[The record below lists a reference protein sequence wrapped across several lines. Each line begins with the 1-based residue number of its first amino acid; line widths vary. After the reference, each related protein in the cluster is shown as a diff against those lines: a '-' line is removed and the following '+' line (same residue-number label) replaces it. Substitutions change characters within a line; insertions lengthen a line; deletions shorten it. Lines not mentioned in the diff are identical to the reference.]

1 MNYERVYSQLIQH
14 RQINILTNA
23 NCEYYEKHHI
33 IMKSLGGNNDSSN
46 IVSLTPREH
55 FIAHLLLY
63 KIHKCKKTAYA
74 LWLMREGN
82 SEQVRYK
89 IKSSKIY
96 QSIRMNYIVHFREHM
111 NTLLQSEDYREKL
124 GKSISLGMIESYKNG
139 RIRAFSGKK
148 HTDETKAKMSE
159 TKKINGSNSGERNSQ
174 FGKPRTDET
183 KEKVRLAL
191 SLKPILEC
199 IHCGK
204 KSNNKGMM
212 NQHHFDKCK
221 HKEAARL
228 VEDTVLKTAGAFKAL
243 GGSNPSASAICI

>member
-1 MNYERVYSQLIQH
+1 
-14 RQINILTNA
+14 
-23 NCEYYEKHHI
+23 
-33 IMKSLGGNNDSSN
+33 MKSLGGTNDSSN

-74 LWLMREGN
+74 LWMMRICN
-82 SEQVRYK
+82 SEQGRYK
-89 IKSSKIY
+89 IKSSKVYEMVRI
-96 QSIRMNYIVHFREHM
+96 NYIVHFREHM
-111 NTLLQSEDYREKL
+111 NDLLQSEDYRKKL
-124 GKSISLGMIESYKNG
+124 GRSISLGMIESYKNG
-139 RIRAFSGKK
+139 RIRAFRGKK
-148 HTDETKAKMSE
+148 HTAETKAKMSE
-159 TKKINGSNSGERNSQ
+159 TKRINASNAGERNSQ
-174 FGKPRTDET
+174 FGKPRTEET

-191 SLKPILEC
+191 SLQPILEC

-221 HKEAARL
+221 YKEAPRL

-243 GGSNPSASAICI
+243 VGSSPAADIIFYSKP